1 MTSPSHSSDKQ
12 SGLGQDDQARHAL
25 VVSRSELGAAAVTSA
40 IRDANLHSPS
50 KEPGNTEATSPTP
63 SLDHTP
69 TCPPYD
75 PTSPQEATPPILY
88 PTPLARQAQEQED
101 QQLARKLEAE
111 EVKALREY
119 DKEIAKDGNVAM
131 ALLAEDAPLAQ
142 RTRGASRRAVQAVV
156 PVVTDVAAKAT
167 NCQKGNSIPRDQAPS
182 LRDGLPSSPGVQA
195 STEESPMKKRRRKDK
210 GANVAAGGPSTSQPS
225 PAAASPPNEASS
237 HQGECEAPPPPP
249 PLCFLAGGVA
259 A

>member
-63 SLDHTP
+63 SPIYTP
-69 TCPPYD
+69 TSPPYD
-75 PTSPQEATPPILY
+75 PTCPQEVPQPILY

-167 NCQKGNSIPRDQAPS
+167 NCQEGNSIPRDQAPS

-195 STEESPMKKRRRKDK
+195 STEESPMTVIAGTEEGGKPKKRSRKNK
-210 GANVAAGGPSTSQPS
+210 GANGAAGGPSTSQPS
-225 PAAASPPNEASS
+225 PAATSP
-237 HQGECEAPPPPP
+237 
-249 PLCFLAGGVA
+249 
-259 A
+259 